1 MRRKNIYPHKSLR
14 YMPFR
19 NIFLLQGLVVS
30 IVADILLLWQMGSV
44 LNWHTRALQRLLD
57 LAEVPWEVGRQI
69 AVLPGISGTLVRS
82 TSLDYQQ
89 YPMYPWIFF
98 GIATVVFLIGYKFWP
113 APLRPLLA
121 LIPVGL
127 GITLFYLKVI
137 SPNLPYNS
145 EDFVAIWYRGEVYLW
160 LLLPWVFGLGLF
172 TLNVPFGLKL
182 PWLVIV
188 FLYSL
193 VWSAVRLATAVATF
207 YYFGPMWMPL
217 FYFLC
222 GFLADFLYI
231 VACYSL
237 AMDRA
242 AGFLVKQK
250 EVWQS

>member
-1 MRRKNIYPHKSLR
+1 
-14 YMPFR
+14 MPFR
-19 NIFLLQGLVVS
+19 NIFLLQGLVVAV
-30 IVADILLLWQMGSV
+30 VADILLFWQMGTV
-44 LNWHTRALQRLLD
+44 LDWHTRALQRLLD
-57 LAEVPWEVGRQI
+57 LAEVPWEIGREVS
-69 AVLPGISGTLVRS
+69 VLPGVTGTLLS
-82 TSLDYQQ
+82 APMLSYQE

-98 GIATVVFLIGYKFWP
+98 GVSVGAFLVFYKYWP
-113 APLRPLLA
+113 SPVRPLLA

-127 GITLFYLKVI
+127 GITLFFLKAV
-137 SPNLPYNS
+137 SPNLPYSS
-145 EDFVAIWYRGEVYLW
+145 EDFVAIWYRGETYLW

-172 TLNVPFGLKL
+172 TLNVPFALKL

-193 VWSAVRLATAVATF
+193 LWSVVRVAMAVATF
-207 YYFGPMWMPL
+207 YYFGSMWMPI

-231 VACYSL
+231 VACYSM